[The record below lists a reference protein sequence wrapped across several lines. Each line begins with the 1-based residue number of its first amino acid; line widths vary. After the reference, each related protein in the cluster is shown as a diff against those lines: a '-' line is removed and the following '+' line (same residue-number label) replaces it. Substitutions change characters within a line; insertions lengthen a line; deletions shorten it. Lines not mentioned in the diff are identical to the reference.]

1 MLSNSFELDLA
12 KAGFNRLVKSRL
24 GPIQLIENIYFN
36 TIFIYFLVMHS
47 LALHNVQVNLFLRTK
62 KKVKTDSLDVRQDGV
77 KLVKFVNSS
86 PDLKSMFC
94 RIQTS
99 ALWSELATSNFPE
112 PVPNPHIF
120 FL

>member
-1 MLSNSFELDLA
+1 
-12 KAGFNRLVKSRL
+12 
-24 GPIQLIENIYFN
+24 
-36 TIFIYFLVMHS
+36 MHS
-47 LALHNVQVNLFLRTK
+47 LALHKAQEYLFLRAK

-86 PDLKSMFC
+86 PDLKSVFC

-99 ALWSELATSNFPE
+99 ALWSELSTSNFPE
-112 PVPNPHIF
+112 PVPNSHIF